1 MNSVR
6 PPDLFVITEQGR
18 HPAYLIGEYPGGLFI
33 VSDMFSCIIGVF
45 LINPV
50 TQKLVTFCGV
60 ELDIEFE
67 KCKTEIWEIFT
78 NPRSE

>member
-1 MNSVR
+1 MRIR
-6 PPDLFVITEQGR
+6 PPDLLVITDFGK
-18 HPAYLIGEYPGGLFI
+18 HPAYLKGDYVGGLLLACTE
-33 VSDMFSCIIGVF
+33 SGVF

-67 KCKTEIWEIFT
+67 KCKTEIWEIFNENQST
-78 NPRSE
+78 D